1 VESSPEKST
10 GEDMAKDTLE
20 RDETREAQLTGEV
33 EEAST
38 QVEAPS
44 FNASG
49 TESEREVPTVE
60 ESAPPDA
67 RRDETEEPSPLDQGQ
82 GTAAAAEAADD
93 ASGKGGT
100 DEQIERLEDQYALAE
115 VQPGDVVKGT
125 VVMLSEDHALV
136 DVGYKS
142 EGYLPVDELS
152 YRPIGR
158 PSDVLKV
165 GDEIEVM
172 VLRNDGEEGVLRLSK
187 RRADE
192 RHAYEALEAKKEA
205 GEIIE
210 APVVEAVKGG
220 LVVDVGTRGF
230 IPASQVERGFV
241 EDLAPYVGQ
250 TLRLKII
257 EVDGRKRRVILSR
270 RKVLDEERQV
280 AKQEIWNQISEGEI
294 RPGRVKSLTD
304 FGAFIDLGG
313 VDGLLHV
320 SELSWGRVQH
330 PSQVL
335 QEGQEIQVK
344 VLRLDRER
352 GRISLGLKQVLQNPW
367 EDIDKTYPEGSIV
380 IGKVVRLA
388 TFGAF
393 VELAPGIDGLIHV
406 SQLSDEHVTRPSEVV
421 QVGDE
426 VRVKVLRVDPDQR
439 RVSLSLREGGSVH
452 AQAEEN
458 RPQTEEPATIADMVD
473 DDVKKDLLGE

>member
-1 VESSPEKST
+1 MEKSRESD
-10 GEDMAKDTLE
+10 GMEAAKDT
-20 RDETREAQLTGEV
+20 
-33 EEAST
+33 
-38 QVEAPS
+38 P
-44 FNASG
+44 
-49 TESEREVPTVE
+49 
-60 ESAPPDA
+60 
-67 RRDETEEPSPLDQGQ
+67 ETEALRSAEQAASVDEPHASE
-82 GTAAAAEAADD
+82 AAAERPVSEAPETSEPEAWTEMSGETEPPSSQATGQSQPSSESGDQGLDD
-93 ASGKGGT
+93 P
-100 DEQIERLEDQYALAE
+100 YAPTK

-125 VVMLSEDHALV
+125 VVMLSDDHALV

-152 YRPIGR
+152 YRPVGR
-158 PSDVLKV
+158 PGEVLKI

-192 RHAYEALEAKKEA
+192 RHAYESLEAKKEA
-205 GEIIE
+205 GEVIE

-230 IPASQVERGFV
+230 VPASQVERGFV
-241 EDLAPYVGQ
+241 EDLTPYVGQ

-257 EVDGRKRRVILSR
+257 ETDARKRRVILSR
-270 RKVLDEERQV
+270 RRVLDEERQSSR
-280 AKQEIWNQISEGEI
+280 EHIWSEISEGDV
-294 RPGRVKSLTD
+294 RTGRVKSLTD

-335 QEGQEIQVK
+335 KEGQEVTVK

-352 GRISLGLKQVLQNPW
+352 GRISLGLKQVQPNPW
-367 EDIDKTYPEGSIV
+367 DDIDKAYPEGSIV
-380 IGKVVRLA
+380 KGKVVRLA

-406 SQLSDEHVTRPSEVV
+406 SQLSDDHVTRPGEVV
-421 QVGDE
+421 SIGDE
-426 VRVKVLRVDPDQR
+426 VRVKILRVDPDQQR
-439 RVSLSLREGGSVH
+439 ISLSLREGGSVY
-452 AQAEEN
+452 APTPGES
-458 RPQTEEPATIADMVD
+458 RPPADEGTTIADMVD